1 MKKETID
8 FIRNYVKNRNADPGV
23 FNLPDGRLEGGVPGF
38 PGLISRE
45 FNLRENMN
53 FFIPRWPD
61 FSTNP
66 AAPDTVTVWWK
77 NFDDSEWGDP
87 IYSFSVVNPGTE
99 IPVNIAQGRRPAGR
113 YEIMYEVHVA
123 GPDNDTRS
131 VPQIVIVDLTPP
143 YASFPGAPPA
153 PIPPGDLP
161 TPADRDYFE
170 GKPNESAVFTI
181 PDYVAQGRAA
191 GDWAYLYYNGSDQP
205 YVPSP
210 PDPSPRWNLP
220 ADLSFPLPLSVV
232 DASPDGLRSLRY
244 ELFDAAGNPARLSAS
259 YSLDVGLF
267 PAPENLLAPLVGRTS
282 PPSDELIDR
291 EDVGLDGG
299 MIVRIPEYTNF
310 LRNVDGDE
318 FLVTLRT
325 SITTVNLDAQQLGNS
340 RFPAEVHVPYRV
352 LEDLYGATRGL
363 LPLTVSYVVRRRSVD
378 YPAIP
383 TTTVNLDLFVVGPT
397 PIGPDPINDDLLPVV
412 VKGVDATG
420 TEGPD
425 DVLERDHANRPAI
438 ARVTLWSTAP
448 TPDASDFTIR
458 LYYSG
463 ELVATQPV
471 TGASAGQ
478 VIPLSIPWSFIERHG
493 NGRKTVFYTIAQGAS
508 TNRQFSPDTTVTVNA
523 NFKELAAPEVRHLSA
538 AGSVNCASFR
548 PESPP
553 GNVVVCIPSSEHFE
567 LRMVVTLHW
576 QGYSDDAG
584 TIAVPA
590 AVGQVD
596 SIPLT
601 QGMINSG
608 FELLLGPYETIYK
621 PIQPHSGARLAG
633 SARVWYTINLPEGPL
648 PSDEA
653 HPLVRGVRI
662 GGTNGQY
669 CDGTDVPLP

>member
-1 MKKETID
+1 MKKDTLD
-8 FIRNYVKNRNADPGV
+8 FIRNYAKNRSANTTDA
-23 FNLPDGRLEGGVPGF
+23 LPDGILEGEVPGY
-38 PGLISRE
+38 PGLLSRE
-45 FNLRENMN
+45 YNLRENLN
-53 FFIPRWPD
+53 FSIPLWPD
-61 FSTNP
+61 
-66 AAPDTVTVWWK
+66 ADTHPFLDDLVSVWWK
-77 NFDDSEWGDP
+77 NFDDTEWGTP
-87 IYSFSVVNPGTE
+87 IYNFTVVAPGPETV
-99 IPVNIAQGRRPAGR
+99 VNIAQGRRPAGR
-113 YEIMYEVHVA
+113 YQIKYGIEVRGV
-123 GPDNDTRS
+123 DNYSESD
-131 VPQIVIVDLTPP
+131 PQTVVVDLTPP
-143 YASFPGAPPA
+143 YAISPDAPPA
-153 PIPPGDLP
+153 PIPPADLP

-170 GKPNESAVFTI
+170 SKPNESAVFTI
-181 PDYVAQGRAA
+181 PDYVAHGRAD
-191 GDWAYLYYNGSDQP
+191 GDWAYLYYNGSDTP
-205 YVPSP
+205 YAPNP

-232 DASPDGLRSLRY
+232 DANPDGLRNLRY
-244 ELFDAAGNPARLSAS
+244 ELFDAAGNWARLSTA
-259 YSLDVGLF
+259 YEMDVGLF
-267 PAPENLLAPLVGRTS
+267 PAPENLLAPLVDRTS
-282 PPSDELIDR
+282 PPGDVLIDR
-291 EDVGLDGG
+291 ADVALDGG

-310 LRNVDGDE
+310 LRGVDGDE

-325 SITTVNLDAQQLGNS
+325 SITTVNLEAQPLGNS
-340 RFPAEVHVPYRV
+340 RFPAEVYVPYRV
-352 LEDLYGATRGL
+352 LEILYGATRGL
-363 LPLTVSYVVRRRSVD
+363 LPLTVSYVVRRRSVNN
-378 YPAIP
+378 PATP

-412 VKGVDATG
+412 VNGVDATG

-425 DVLERDHANRPAI
+425 DELERDHANRPAI

-523 NFKELAAPEVRHLSA
+523 NFKELAPPVVRHLSD
-538 AGSVNCASFR
+538 AGAINCTTFR
-548 PESPP
+548 PENPP
-553 GNVVVCIPSSEHFE
+553 GNVVVFIPPSEHFE

-576 QGYSDDAG
+576 QGYSDNAG
-584 TIAVPA
+584 MVAVPA
-590 AVGQVD
+590 AVGRVD

-601 QGMINSG
+601 QAMINSG

-633 SARVWYTINLPEGPL
+633 SARIWYTINLPEGPL

-662 GGTNGQY
+662 GGTNGFF
-669 CDGTDVPLP
+669 CDGTAVPLP